1 MEFLSDVT
9 QIIKIGADAA
19 IIAIAFAIYKVERRL
34 YTLEMQFNYLKDKL
48 V

>member
-1 MEFLSDVT
+1 MDFLNEAT

-34 YTLEMQFNYLKDKL
+34 YTLELQFNYLKDKI